1 MRKTLKKPRNERC
14 QEIEMYYRRLVNNQ
28 LIKQNYNN
36 NKHKTLIFISF
47 MKCLIIYMH

>member
-1 MRKTLKKPRNERC
+1 MMSRNWDDFVL
-14 QEIEMYYRRLVNNQ
+14 YYRRFVNNQ

-36 NKHKTLIFISF
+36 NKCETLIFISF